1 MPFLVFISLWLH
13 TIIVI
18 YKCVHIFKSSY
29 ISSAGKL
36 LMFERK
42 NKRGKIKLIL
52 NKNKEEKN
60 IRRESLKKYIVH
72 STDNDKEFIHI
83 NDNYKIFQKKNFIKK
98 YHVKDEEIKEYL
110 EQINN
115 NRASGYEPK
124 FPEETFRTPDGLT
137 NIILDYKYKNDNLK
151 IHNYYYFFLY
161 FLKKLRDEEK
171 RKIKLRKRMEGKNDE
186 YGDSINDDDDLDNRM
201 INVQEFLFLK
211 KKGFFEGELYTWKN
225 WVLLNRGEW
234 RDTIVYGDEDDN
246 NCGNNSNSNSNSS
259 SNINSNSS
267 SNNNSNSSSNNNSN
281 SSSNINSNSNS
292 SSNFYGDDNI
302 YNVYNNYHNERYD
315 IKTLRPLVEPKMKR
329 MPIEYWGSFRAI
341 DFNVNHYPIYKKLFD
356 YFNKVNV
363 NENDETGKFYPF
375 LFFPRFGIG
384 RDRLGLG
391 YGDAQYFGN
400 YGDFYEKRKEREERL
415 RKRNIEMQL
424 KGNDNDKY
432 DMNII
437 DNKCSEKILNT
448 NIHKEIF
455 IDKDDFGPNFIKI
468 EEATDIIKYPQN
480 GKLYQ
485 KFYLGP
491 LNITDGHT
499 FGSLIKYVC
508 QTQIYGYAIVA
519 IKVHNMNEDTKINNV
534 QEDLLEIALN
544 ISDVCIYSKEINL
557 ESNIR
562 LIFKGPLMLVAGMI
576 PLPSHLKIINK
587 EHYICTIKEDG
598 FIDISIKIEYGKGH
612 WLTYDKGLYKRERGS
627 DNDCM
632 KKREI
637 KEVVNKNY
645 MPISSSFGACRMI
658 RLTVHKIATKFWCE
672 DRCEFTDP
680 KQMLVVEIWTDCRML
695 PKNVLL
701 YGIKNI
707 KKILRKF
714 REMIIKDT
722 DFTFQEEEQEIKN
735 LWPAIDKYKYLQTRQ
750 KMEGGP
756 PIHNIDEDV
765 LSEQIQKNKS
775 LDPFSQELMNPD
787 NFPKHSNIQLPI
799 QDTPPPFLDTLE
811 WLKMELKKENNK
823 NNITQCKNTKWKE
836 TKNKD
841 KFNKKRTFDY
851 DEYLNHRLS
860 DILNEK

>member
-1 MPFLVFISLWLH
+1 MPFLVIISIWLH

-18 YKCVHIFKSSY
+18 YKCVHILKSSY
-29 ISSAGKL
+29 IPNAEKL

-52 NKNKEEKN
+52 NKNKEEKS
-60 IRRESLKKYIVH
+60 IRRKSLKKYIVY
-72 STDNDKEFIHI
+72 SINNDKEFIPI
-83 NDNYKIFQKKNFIKK
+83 NDNYKIFQKRNFIKK
-98 YHVKDEEIKEYL
+98 YHVKDEEIKEYI
-110 EQINN
+110 EEIKK

-137 NIILDYKYKNDNLK
+137 NIILDYKYKNDNLR
-151 IHNYYYFFLY
+151 IHNYYFFFLY
-161 FLKKLRDEEK
+161 FLKKLGDEEQ

-186 YGDSINDDDDLDNRM
+186 YGDSINDDVDNRM

-234 RDTIVYGDEDDN
+234 RDTIVYGDEVDN
-246 NCGNNSNSNSNSS
+246 NNN
-259 SNINSNSS
+259 
-267 SNNNSNSSSNNNSN
+267 NNNSNSSSS
-281 SSSNINSNSNS
+281 S
-292 SSNFYGDDNI
+292 SSNFCGDDNI
-302 YNVYNNYHNERYD
+302 YNVYNNYDDESYD

-363 NENDETGKFYPF
+363 NENDERGKFYPF
-375 LFFPRFGIG
+375 LFFPRFGVG
-384 RDRLGLG
+384 RDRSGLG

-400 YGDFYEKRKEREERL
+400 YGDFYEKRKEREERI

-424 KGNDNDKY
+424 KENDKDKDIY

-437 DNKCSEKILNT
+437 DNKSSERILNT

-485 KFYLGP
+485 KFYIGP

-508 QTQIYGYAIVA
+508 QTQIYGYAIVG

-637 KEVVNKNY
+637 KEVVHKNY

-714 REMIIKDT
+714 REMIVKDT

-735 LWPAIDKYKYLQTRQ
+735 LWPAIDKYKFLQTRQ

-756 PIHNIDEDV
+756 PILNIDEDV

-811 WLKMELKKENNK
+811 WLKMEVKKENNK
-823 NNITQCKNTKWKE
+823 KNITQFKNTKGKG
-836 TKNKD
+836 TKYKD
-841 KFNKKRTFDY
+841 KFNKNKTYDY
-851 DEYLNHRLS
+851 DEYLNERLS
-860 DILNEK
+860 DILDEK

>member
-1 MPFLVFISLWLH
+1 
-13 TIIVI
+13 
-18 YKCVHIFKSSY
+18 
-29 ISSAGKL
+29 
-36 LMFERK
+36 
-42 NKRGKIKLIL
+42 
-52 NKNKEEKN
+52 
-60 IRRESLKKYIVH
+60 
-72 STDNDKEFIHI
+72 
-83 NDNYKIFQKKNFIKK
+83 
-98 YHVKDEEIKEYL
+98 
-110 EQINN
+110 
-115 NRASGYEPK
+115 
-124 FPEETFRTPDGLT
+124 
-137 NIILDYKYKNDNLK
+137 
-151 IHNYYYFFLY
+151 
-161 FLKKLRDEEK
+161 
-171 RKIKLRKRMEGKNDE
+171 
-186 YGDSINDDDDLDNRM
+186 
-201 INVQEFLFLK
+201 
-211 KKGFFEGELYTWKN
+211 
-225 WVLLNRGEW
+225 
-234 RDTIVYGDEDDN
+234 
-246 NCGNNSNSNSNSS
+246 
-259 SNINSNSS
+259 
-267 SNNNSNSSSNNNSN
+267 
-281 SSSNINSNSNS
+281 
-292 SSNFYGDDNI
+292 
-302 YNVYNNYHNERYD
+302 
-315 IKTLRPLVEPKMKR
+315 MKR

-363 NENDETGKFYPF
+363 NENDERGKFYPF
-375 LFFPRFGIG
+375 LFFPRFGVG
-384 RDRLGLG
+384 RDRSGLG

-400 YGDFYEKRKEREERL
+400 YGDFYEKRKEREERI

-424 KGNDNDKY
+424 KENDKDKDIY

-437 DNKCSEKILNT
+437 DNKSSERILNT

-485 KFYLGP
+485 KFYIGP

-508 QTQIYGYAIVA
+508 QTQIYGYAIVG

-637 KEVVNKNY
+637 KEVVHKNY

-714 REMIIKDT
+714 REMIVKDT

-735 LWPAIDKYKYLQTRQ
+735 LWPAIDKYKFLQTRQ

-811 WLKMELKKENNK
+811 WLKMEVKKENNK
-823 NNITQCKNTKWKE
+823 KNITQFKNTKGKG
-836 TKNKD
+836 TKYKD
-841 KFNKKRTFDY
+841 KFNKNKTYDY
-851 DEYLNHRLS
+851 DEYLNERLS
-860 DILNEK
+860 DILDEK

>member
-1 MPFLVFISLWLH
+1 MPFLLIITLWLH
-13 TIIVI
+13 IIIVI
-18 YKCVHIFKSSY
+18 YKCVNIFKSSY
-29 ISSAGKL
+29 IPNAGNL
-36 LMFERK
+36 LIFENK
-42 NKRGKIKLIL
+42 NKRGKIKFIL
-52 NKNKEEKN
+52 NKNKEEEN
-60 IRRESLKKYIVH
+60 IKRKILRKYIIY
-72 STDNDKEFIHI
+72 STGDEKEYVNI
-83 NDNYKIFQKKNFIKK
+83 NDNYKIFQKRNFIKK
-98 YHVKDEEIKEYL
+98 YHVKDEEIKEYI
-110 EQINN
+110 EQIKQ
-115 NRASGYEPK
+115 NRTSGYEPK
-124 FPEETFRTPDGLT
+124 FPEETFRTPDGLS

-161 FLKKLRDEEK
+161 FLKKLQDEK
-171 RKIKLRKRMEGKNDE
+171 QRKIKLKKRMEGMSDE
-186 YGDSINDDDDLDNRM
+186 YGDIIDDDIDNRM
-201 INVQEFLFLK
+201 IDVQEFLFLK

-246 NCGNNSNSNSNSS
+246 TKCNDNKKSSS
-259 SNINSNSS
+259 SNT
-267 SNNNSNSSSNNNSN
+267 
-281 SSSNINSNSNS
+281 
-292 SSNFYGDDNI
+292 YGDDNI
-302 YNVYNNYHNERYD
+302 CNIYNIYNIYNNYNNESYD

-356 YFNKVNV
+356 YFNKINV
-363 NENDETGKFYPF
+363 NENEETGKFYPF
-375 LFFPRFGIG
+375 LFYPRFSIG
-384 RDRLGLG
+384 RDRSGLG

-400 YGDFYEKRKEREERL
+400 YGDFYEKRKEREEKL
-415 RKRNIEMQL
+415 RKKKIEIESNENI
-424 KGNDNDKY
+424 NDIY
-432 DMNII
+432 DNNIM
-437 DNKCSEKILNT
+437 DYKSYEKILSS
-448 NIHKEIF
+448 NIHKENF

-485 KFYLGP
+485 KFYIGP

-519 IKVHNMNEDTKINNV
+519 IKIHNMNEDTKIDNV

-587 EHYICTIKEDG
+587 EHYICTIKEGG

-658 RLTVHKIATKFWCE
+658 RLTVHKIATKYWCE

-714 REMIIKDT
+714 REMIVKDN
-722 DFTFQEEEQEIKN
+722 DFTFHTEDEEIKN
-735 LWPAIDKYKYLQTRQ
+735 LWPSIDKYKYLQTRQ

-765 LSEQIQKNKS
+765 LNEQIETNKS
-775 LDPFSQELMNPD
+775 FDPFSQEIMNPN

-799 QDTPPPFLDTLE
+799 QDTPPPFIDTLE
-811 WLKMELKKENNK
+811 WLKMEVKKENK
-823 NNITQCKNTKWKE
+823 KKKITQGKNCKNQLHT
-836 TKNKD
+836 NQD
-841 KFNKKRTFDY
+841 KFNENKKYDY

-860 DILNEK
+860 DILDEK